1 MERILFGEDPL
12 QTNSEVAS
20 LIRSSRPQAD
30 GNQRIF
36 NVISIRRRFYR
47 SISGPSKPW
56 RQREQKKLRTIRI
69 GIVGG
74 IGKLFVKTTRQAQH
88 TNRSTL
94 EARRHDS
101 SIHPKRLLD
110 HDSSDAV
117 SVTKVLK
124 LHISVFKLERKS
136 VCLLLKVV
144 FGPYL

>member
-74 IGKLFVKTTRQAQH
+74 IGKLFVKTISQAQH

-94 EARRHDS
+94 EARRYDN
-101 SIHPKRLLD
+101 SIHPKSL
-110 HDSSDAV
+110 S
-117 SVTKVLK
+117 
-124 LHISVFKLERKS
+124 E
-136 VCLLLKVV
+136 
-144 FGPYL
+144 